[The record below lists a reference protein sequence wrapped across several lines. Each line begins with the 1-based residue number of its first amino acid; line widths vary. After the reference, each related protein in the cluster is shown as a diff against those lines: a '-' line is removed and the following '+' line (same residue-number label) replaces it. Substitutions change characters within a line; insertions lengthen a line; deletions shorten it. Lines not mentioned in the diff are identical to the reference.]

1 MAKTNTIQPK
11 GKFGRDKKP
20 ISFDKI
26 KELWLEGYTYP
37 EITALLRVSRQHIW
51 RNRKIKGGVGNATL
65 LEKITHLT
73 NREKLK
79 YDNKIPLKFY

>member
-1 MAKTNTIQPK
+1 MAKTNAIQPK

-26 KELWLEGYTYP
+26 KELWLEGWTYP
-37 EITALLRVSRQHIW
+37 EIAFLLKVSRQHLW
-51 RNRKIKGGVGNATL
+51 RYRNVKGGIGNATL
-65 LEKITHLT
+65 MERITHLT

-79 YDNKIPLKFY
+79 YDNKLPLKHY

>member
-1 MAKTNTIQPK
+1 MAKTKAIQPK

-26 KELWLEGYTYP
+26 KELWIEGWNYP
-37 EITALLRVSRQHIW
+37 EIAILLNVSRQHLW
-51 RNRKIKGGVGNATL
+51 RNRTIKGGVGNATL
-65 LEKITHLT
+65 QERITHLT

-79 YDNKIPLKFY
+79 YENKLPLKHS